1 MRHTIRTTLPAVGAL
16 WALVAAGPEAAAQK
30 PAAGTMKH
38 DAATTGSS
46 AVATEGFDAA
56 KKVEASKDATEAK
69 IQGGGLLSTGNADS
83 FAATG
88 LAALRLRRAE
98 NEFSAS
104 AAVNYSGTLA
114 DDGPDATTV
123 ENYQG
128 KVRYDRFLT
137 EKVALFLSVSARR
150 DRFQGLDLRMNFD
163 PGVAYY
169 FRDDET
175 IAFWGELGYDYQ
187 YDVRRDQN
195 LRDALPEVID
205 KTETLHSAR
214 AFVGYRHKFSDSVN
228 FNTGLEFLL
237 GVPKTEYWRLNW
249 DVGLTAAIAER
260 FSIATTFSL
269 KYDNRPLPGVKKTD
283 TLTAL
288 NLVYT
293 FF

>member
-16 WALVAAGPEAAAQK
+16 VALVAAGPDAAAQK
-30 PAAGTMKH
+30 PAAGVMKH
-38 DAATTGSS
+38 DAATSGST

-69 IQGGGLLSTGNADS
+69 IQGGGLLATGNADS

-88 LAALRLRRAE
+88 LAALRIRRAE

-104 AAVNYSGTLA
+104 AAANYSGTLA

-137 EKVALFLSVSARR
+137 ESVALFLSVSARR
-150 DRFQGLDLRMNFD
+150 DRFQGLDLRLNFD

-169 FRDDET
+169 FIDNDA
-175 IAFWGELGYDYQ
+175 IGLWGELGYDYQ

-195 LRDALPEVID
+195 LRDALPQIIN
-205 KTETLHSAR
+205 KTASRNSGRLFA
-214 AFVGYRHKFSDSVN
+214 GYRHKINESVH
-228 FNTGLEFLL
+228 FMTGLEFLL
-237 GVPKTEYWRLNW
+237 GVPDTEYWRLNW

-269 KYDNRPLPGVKKTD
+269 KYDNQPLPGVKKTD
-283 TLTAL
+283 TLTAV